1 MKFCSKCG
9 TSLDDDALF
18 CTSCGASQSQEVV
31 NAQPYEVESVQPQQE
46 VNVQPQQ
53 SETVQSQMSYT
64 ESVQTQSVGYEMGG
78 QNTVNSYET
87 MAQSPKKKSKA
98 PLIIGIVS
106 GVVALVA
113 VVVVVLLFAFGVLG
127 SNSPKG
133 IVKEYME
140 AAKKLDTVAMI
151 DCKAY
156 SKEYKDEIKEMKK
169 EAKEES
175 KEIAAMAKLMKIE
188 YKIGDIEKASAKEQK
203 EFWEDADD
211 YDVMVDKK
219 DVKDLRICEV
229 TVTMSA
235 MGMKEE
241 SEITLYVGKYKGDW
255 KIIGSE
261 E

>member
-9 TSLDDDALF
+9 TGLDDDALF
-18 CTSCGASQSQEVV
+18 CTACGAGQSQEVV
-31 NAQPYEVESVQPQQE
+31 NVQPQ
-46 VNVQPQQ
+46 
-53 SETVQSQMSYT
+53 
-64 ESVQTQSVGYEMGG
+64 ESATVQTQEDVTEQQQANQAFTQTQQMGYDIGG
-78 QNTVNSYET
+78 QQAFNSYGT
-87 MAQSPKKKSKA
+87 MPEAPKKKSKT

-106 GVVALVA
+106 GAIALVA
-113 VVVVVLLFAFGVLG
+113 VVVVVLLFAFGIIG

-175 KEIAAMAKLMKIE
+175 KEIAVMAKLMEID
-188 YKIGDIEKASAKEQK
+188 YKIDDIEKASAKEK
-203 EFWEDADD
+203 EEFWEEAED